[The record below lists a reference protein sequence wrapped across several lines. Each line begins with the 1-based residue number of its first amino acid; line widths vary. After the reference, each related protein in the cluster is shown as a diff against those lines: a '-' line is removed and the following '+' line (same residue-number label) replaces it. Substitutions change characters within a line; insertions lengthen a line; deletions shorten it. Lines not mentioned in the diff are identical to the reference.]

1 MPLIWAS
8 LTTSHRLVEK
18 PARRRWREKRDGS
31 ADIKVERRKEGR
43 RGSEEGR
50 RREGFPQLV
59 ASILL
64 RAEPRF
70 IKRASKIKLRIDVA
84 SKHPAPACASLTL
97 PPSLPP
103 LRSAALMSI
112 GSYCTSRASWQ
123 RPIVFAPFTP
133 RIIAPSSSTCPPSLQ
148 PQNRAWVWSMV
159 IVIPK
164 TNWPS
169 FNSTDKCK
177 KLRPHKSQDVCEVC
191 VWGYYTT

>member
-31 ADIKVERRKEGR
+31 AEIKVERRKEGR
-43 RGSEEGR
+43 RGREDGR
-50 RREGFPQLV
+50 GGEGFPQLV

-97 PPSLPP
+97 PPPPPPPPPPPSVHCPP
-103 LRSAALMSI
+103 LGCANEHRKLLYVQSILAAPNRLCSFHTPHHHPLLLHLP
-112 GSYCTSRASWQ
+112 SVPPAS
-123 RPIVFAPFTP
+123 
-133 RIIAPSSSTCPPSLQ
+133 
-148 PQNRAWVWSMV
+148 
-159 IVIPK
+159 
-164 TNWPS
+164 
-169 FNSTDKCK
+169 
-177 KLRPHKSQDVCEVC
+177 E
-191 VWGYYTT
+191 

>member
-31 ADIKVERRKEGR
+31 AEIKVERRKEGR
-43 RGSEEGR
+43 RGSEDGR

-97 PPSLPP
+97 PPSSSPP
-103 LRSAALMSI
+103 LGCANEHRKLLYVQSILAAPNRLCSFHTPHHRPLLLHLPSI
-112 GSYCTSRASWQ
+112 PPAS
-123 RPIVFAPFTP
+123 
-133 RIIAPSSSTCPPSLQ
+133 
-148 PQNRAWVWSMV
+148 
-159 IVIPK
+159 
-164 TNWPS
+164 
-169 FNSTDKCK
+169 
-177 KLRPHKSQDVCEVC
+177 E
-191 VWGYYTT
+191 